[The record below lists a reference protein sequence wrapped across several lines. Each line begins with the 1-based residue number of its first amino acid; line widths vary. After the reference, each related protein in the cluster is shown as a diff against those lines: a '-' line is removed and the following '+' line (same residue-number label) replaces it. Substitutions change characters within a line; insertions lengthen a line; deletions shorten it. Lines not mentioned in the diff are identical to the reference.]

1 MNTSRPLTGSLSPA
15 VRSIMAFYAPI
26 HAADHLVQAW
36 DALDQAGREPEK
48 ADACRA
54 FARNRLEC
62 AKSEPVA
69 RAVKPSK
76 RKAYAAECAELAAEL
91 S

>member
-1 MNTSRPLTGSLSPA
+1 
-15 VRSIMAFYAPI
+15 MAFYAPAC
-26 HAADHLVQAW
+26 AAEHLVQAW

-62 AKSEPVA
+62 ARSEPIA
-69 RAVKPSK
+69 RAVKPGK
-76 RKAYAAECAELAAEL
+76 RKAYAAERAELAAAL

>member
-1 MNTSRPLTGSLSPA
+1 MS
-15 VRSIMAFYAPI
+15 FYAPAC
-26 HAADHLVQAW
+26 AAEHLVQAW

-62 AKSEPVA
+62 AKSEPV
-69 RAVKPSK
+69 RLAVKRGK
-76 RKAYAAECAELAAEL
+76 VKAYEAECAALAEAL
-91 S
+91 VVS